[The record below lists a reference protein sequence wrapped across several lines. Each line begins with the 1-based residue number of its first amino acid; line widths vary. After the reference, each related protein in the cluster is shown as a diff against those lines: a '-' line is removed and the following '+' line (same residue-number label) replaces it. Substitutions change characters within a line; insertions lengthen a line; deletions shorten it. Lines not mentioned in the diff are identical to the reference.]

1 MPQSSRL
8 DSILEGAEEEILE
21 DVCLQDHLERFL
33 SPRGQ
38 LEAKCVDLCRR
49 VEDDAGVNPLRV
61 RNTARTS
68 PAQGLQILIAFS
80 FRRNLGWTVLTMA
93 SSTEILFPFSKFSG
107 NSSTSPLF
115 LAYKTL
121 SVHKFTCQ
129 GSFNLEMTLFIIK
142 KRPK

>member
-21 DVCLQDHLERFL
+21 DVRLQDHLERFL

-68 PAQGLQILIAFS
+68 PAQGLQILIAFLQEGL
-80 FRRNLGWTVLTMA
+80 RGDRTYYGVLHRDLVP
-93 SSTEILFPFSKFSG
+93 I
-107 NSSTSPLF
+107 
-115 LAYKTL
+115 
-121 SVHKFTCQ
+121 
-129 GSFNLEMTLFIIK
+129 
-142 KRPK
+142 